1 MKAEYLIERTMH
13 NCGMHINSELEIVY
27 VKSGEVVIRT
37 EAGEECI
44 GKGEAFLIYPYH
56 LHGFSCGEDTLAT
69 VFMFSYSIAED
80 FCDRYKGKKLFLHK
94 FAISEETAAFVEYSR
109 KLLKNND
116 GCVFKSIFYAFAAEL
131 LKSCFLKSAK
141 ETRPFSMQEVLE
153 YIYVH
158 LQEELTIKRLSTMF
172 GVHQTVLAGF
182 FRDKIGLTFGEFIKN
197 VRIER
202 AKALLQKNEMTVTEI
217 AYECGFG
224 CVRSFNRAFLKCLKM
239 TPSEY
244 KKGF

>member
-1 MKAEYLIERTMH
+1 MKVEYLIERAIH
-13 NCGMHINSELEIVY
+13 NCGMHINSELEILY

-69 VFMFSYSIAED
+69 VFMFSYPIAED
-80 FCDRYKGKKLFLHK
+80 FCNRYKAEKYFLHK
-94 FAISEETAAFVEYSR
+94 FGISKEVAAFVEYSR
-109 KLLKNND
+109 KFLKSND
-116 GCVFKSIFYAFAAEL
+116 GCVIKSIFYAFGAEL
-131 LKSCFLKSAK
+131 LKSCSFENVK
-141 ETRPFSMQEVLE
+141 EIRPFSMREVLE
-153 YIYVH
+153 YICVH
-158 LQEELTIKRLSTMF
+158 LQEELTIKRLSVMF
-172 GVHQTVLAGF
+172 GVHQTVLVGF
-182 FRDKIGLTFGEFIKN
+182 FRDKIGLTFGEFVKN

-202 AKALLQKNEMTVTEI
+202 AKALLQKNDMTITEI

-224 CVRSFNRAFLKCLKM
+224 CVRSFNRAFFKCLKM